1 MSVALLKEMEPPM
14 LVPSAESPADKK
26 LVSLLNFIQLEGS
39 EGPD

>member
-14 LVPSAESPADKK
+14 LVPSAELPTDKK
-26 LVSLLNFIQLEGS
+26 LASLLYFIQFEGS